1 MKCLCEDDVGMP
13 CQREGTECPRCEV
26 VCCWEHMDTHGC
38 FPVEPHRGDT
48 ITNLQ
53 TLVERQAGVDMVPA
67 VEHVSPRRPVTQED
81 WDRWLGL

>member
-53 TLVERQAGVDMVPA
+53 TLVERL
-67 VEHVSPRRPVTQED
+67 SPRRPVTQED